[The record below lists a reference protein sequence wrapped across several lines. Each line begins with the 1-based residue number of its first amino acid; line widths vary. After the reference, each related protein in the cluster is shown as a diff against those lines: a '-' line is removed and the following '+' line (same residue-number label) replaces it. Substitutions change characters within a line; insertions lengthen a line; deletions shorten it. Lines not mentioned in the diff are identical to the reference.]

1 MLCDINMQP
10 KIYWM
15 KNVEDENKCK
25 ETQDPVKCQPS
36 VSLPNSQ
43 EDCIPKIYSFLVPYI
58 LSASTA
64 NCSILNYI
72 TSAALP
78 CVV

>member
-1 MLCDINMQP
+1 MQP

-15 KNVEDENKCK
+15 KNVENKSKCK
-25 ETQDPVKCQPS
+25 ETQDQVKCHPS
-36 VSLPNSQ
+36 VSLPTSQ
-43 EDCIPKIYSFLVPYI
+43 EDCITKLYSFLVPYI

-64 NCSILNYI
+64 NRSIQNYI
-72 TSAALP
+72 ASTTLS